1 MVSENSKFQAE
12 HCKSTVLLLQ
22 SYSNHRRLVLKISLR
37 RNISLAKEL
46 SRLYDPVSFWRIV
59 RGRVWCEL
67 DGAKGECPQKSLN
80 FSKSIW
86 SWTASPFLF
95 IMYNFQTYC
104 LCSVVCQTWNFWYFW
119 IFQKLNERCWIF
131 NFNNFLFERQKTF
144 LRFSYRNC
152 SRILEISLGFSNLI
166 LKFCTV

>member
-1 MVSENSKFQAE
+1 MQNFVW
-12 HCKSTVLLLQ
+12 LLKIRNF
-22 SYSNHRRLVLKISLR
+22 NHRRLVLKISLSQI
-37 RNISLAKEL
+37 ISLAKEL
-46 SRLYDPVSFWRIV
+46 CRNPSKVLKDLKGSRLIWIGLY
-59 RGRVWCEL
+59 C
-67 DGAKGECPQKSLN
+67 GAKGECPQKLLN
-80 FSKSIW
+80 FSKSTW

-104 LCSVVCQTWNFWYFW
+104 LCSVVCQTWHFWYFC

-152 SRILEISLGFSNLI
+152 SRILEISLGFSHLI
-166 LKFCTV
+166 LKFFHCIGGLN